1 MSKPKTQEQLDRET
15 DRRLQRTYGK
25 SLFWF
30 KAQPQFCRICGDQG
44 KTRRLNVDHDHKY
57 KLVKIRVIKAGELWG
72 AHAVYRNRVYF
83 TSSAKLSGATA
94 RLKEI
99 LKSDSVRG
107 LLCHRCNRAMILL
120 RDRPDLLRKAADYLE
135 EHQGVMKEAA

>member
-1 MSKPKTQEQLDRET
+1 MSKPKTQEKLDRET
-15 DRRLQRTYGK
+15 DRRLQKTYGVTLEWIN
-25 SLFWF
+25 S
-30 KAQPQFCRICGDQG
+30 QPQSCRICGDQG

-57 KLVKIRVIKAGELWG
+57 KSIKIETTNTGGLWD
-72 AHAVYRNRVYF
+72 ARATYRNRSCIAF
-83 TSSAKLSGATA
+83 SSKRREAVAQ
-94 RLKEI
+94 LKEI

-135 EHQGVMKEAA
+135 EHQGIMKEAA

>member
-1 MSKPKTQEQLDRET
+1 MSKPKTQEQLDKET
-15 DRRLQRTYGK
+15 DLRLQRTYGK

-30 KAQPQFCRICGDQG
+30 QSQPQFCRICGDQG

-57 KLVKIRVIKAGELWG
+57 KLVKIKAINTGGSWE

-83 TSSAKLSGATA
+83 TSSVKRSTATA
-94 RLKEI
+94 RIKEL